1 MVQPLPEQLR
11 SRAPLYSIIGAY
23 VLRGLTAL
31 FTTIIKVD
39 TASR

>member
-11 SRAPLYSIIGAY
+11 SPLYSIIGAY